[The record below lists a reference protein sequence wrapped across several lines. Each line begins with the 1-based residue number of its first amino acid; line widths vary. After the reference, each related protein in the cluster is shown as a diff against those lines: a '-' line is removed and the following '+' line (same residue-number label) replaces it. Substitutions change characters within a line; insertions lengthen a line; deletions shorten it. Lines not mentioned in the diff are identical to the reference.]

1 MADLFAGGVSSRAGA
16 PRRWW
21 SSVPFSIGVHACV
34 IGAAVIVPLAASG
47 TLPTPA
53 TILAFTVVTPPP
65 PPRAPVIPSPPTAAA
80 SAPAPIVSP
89 VPTEAP
95 TEILK
100 EEVPVVHSLTP
111 PPAQLNVGAS
121 NSGLPSGDGGP
132 VTLGVPPPSTPKRA
146 GIDVTTPVKVFDA
159 RPVYPPAAKAAKVE
173 GTVIIEAVI
182 GVDGRVTEAKVLRS
196 SPLLDRAALDAVGQ
210 WRYTPTTLNGVAV
223 PVILT
228 VTVTFTLR

>member
-21 SSVPFSIGVHACV
+21 STVPCSIGVHALA

-53 TILAFTVVTPPP
+53 TILVFTVVTPPP
-65 PPRAPVIPSPPTAAA
+65 PPRPPVIPSPPTAAA
-80 SAPAPIVSP
+80 SAPAPIVST
-89 VPTEAP
+89 VPTDAP
-95 TEILK
+95 AEILK

-111 PPAQLNVGAS
+111 PSAQLNVGAAS
-121 NSGLPSGDGGP
+121 TGLPVGDGSP
-132 VTLGVPPPSTPKRA
+132 VTLGVPPPSVPKRA

-159 RPVYPPAAKAAKVE
+159 RPVYPAAAKAAKVE

-182 GVDGRVTEAKVLRS
+182 GIDGRITEARVLRS
-196 SPLLDRAALDAVGQ
+196 SPLLDRAALDSVAQ
-210 WRYTPTTLNGVAV
+210 WRYRPTTLNGVAV
-223 PVILT
+223 PVVLT
-228 VTVTFTLR
+228 VTVNFTLR